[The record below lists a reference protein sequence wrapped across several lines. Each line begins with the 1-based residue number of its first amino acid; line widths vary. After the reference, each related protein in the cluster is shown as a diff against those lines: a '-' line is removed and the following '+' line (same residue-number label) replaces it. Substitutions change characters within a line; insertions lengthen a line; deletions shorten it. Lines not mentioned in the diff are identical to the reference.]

1 MNAIAPTHPARPARV
16 SHLRGAARVALL
28 CLSLSLVACASGP
41 TANPKDPLEPMNRSI
56 SRFNDT
62 VDDYVLKPVSTTYRD
77 ATPELVQKGVRN
89 FFNNLSDLWSTV
101 NNGLQLKGRD
111 TAESLMRFVVNT
123 TVGIYGVFDVATP
136 IGLQRHPEDLGQTLG
151 HWGVPDG
158 PYLVLPF
165 FGPSTLRDTAA
176 WPGDTA
182 MDPVRQHDDVPV
194 RNSAIG
200 LRTVQKRADLLKATE
215 LLGEAS
221 LDKYSFTR
229 DAYLQLRRN
238 QIYDGNPPDEADDGQ
253 TPSTP

>member
-1 MNAIAPTHPARPARV
+1 MNPIASTPSRARGPAAWARV
-16 SHLRGAARVALL
+16 GLHGLGL
-28 CLSLSLVACASGP
+28 CLALSLVACASGP